1 MRAPRRLEIGHKFA
15 RLKVAD
21 ILKLKRASIKQSPL
35 PEGAPSWEELIEM
48 VWEDVE
54 AGADAN
60 QPGLKVV
67 RKLLSDRRFDR

>member
-15 RLKVAD
+15 GLKVAE
-21 ILKLKRASIKQSPL
+21 ILKLKRASIKQASL
-35 PEGAPSWEELIEM
+35 PEGAPTWEELIGM
-48 VWEDVE
+48 LWEEVE